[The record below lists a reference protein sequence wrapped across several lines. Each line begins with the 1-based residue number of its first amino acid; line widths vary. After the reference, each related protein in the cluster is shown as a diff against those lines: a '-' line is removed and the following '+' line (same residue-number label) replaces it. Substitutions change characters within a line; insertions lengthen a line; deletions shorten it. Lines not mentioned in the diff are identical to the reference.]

1 MSRCNGSAIWRVW
14 LSWGDHVVLC
24 TARVF
29 IIISSVA
36 CYKWCQNL
44 IKMFDVWS
52 RLQSIAVKQCCQLMQ
67 CLCIDMLLTNVYFS
81 LLYVLHYT
89 EFHSS
94 LRGRLQWVKVKP
106 KNDYVNDCE
115 LLVDA
120 LQCNVLLVAVVI
132 YASVLSQFFG
142 YNDYLLFLIA

>member
-1 MSRCNGSAIWRVW
+1 
-14 LSWGDHVVLC
+14 
-24 TARVF
+24 
-29 IIISSVA
+29 
-36 CYKWCQNL
+36 
-44 IKMFDVWS
+44 MFDVWS